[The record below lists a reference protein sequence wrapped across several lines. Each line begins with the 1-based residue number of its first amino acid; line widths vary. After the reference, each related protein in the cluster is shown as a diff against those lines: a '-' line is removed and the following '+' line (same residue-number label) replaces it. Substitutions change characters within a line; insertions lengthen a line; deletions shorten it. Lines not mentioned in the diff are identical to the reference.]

1 MTPIQQLDDILP
13 VLMAAETCTFGKISK
28 PEMRIDGRA
37 DGRDIESDQGR
48 REWESAVLVAAESIV
63 EADMADR
70 QGVRVI
76 CG

>member
-1 MTPIQQLDDILP
+1 MVERMVGTLKAI
-13 VLMAAETCTFGKISK
+13 K
-28 PEMRIDGRA
+28 DG
-37 DGRDIESDQGR
+37 G
-48 REWESAVLVAAESIV
+48 EWESAVLVAAESIV